1 MDNKEEKM
9 VLTINGEVLRK
20 GTINGEVLRKGLR
33 SLWVIWAALLAS
45 LVIYVFICHFLGAEI
60 GANADPDFPM
70 GLFKKILYVVA
81 LATFGLAYFLRR
93 LMVSGRFSG
102 SQGSLVNPAVPSSQ
116 PPYLAKYTIA
126 VVVSLA
132 LSESIGIY
140 GLVLFFLGQDF
151 QTLYT
156 FIAIS
161 ALAMIFFRPKMEELE
176 RLASTAKTVS

>member
-1 MDNKEEKM
+1 MVNKEENM
-9 VLTINGEVLRK
+9 GLTID
-20 GTINGEVLRKGLR
+20 GEVLRKGLR
-33 SLWVIWAALLAS
+33 TLWVIWTALLVS
-45 LVIYVFICHFLGAEI
+45 LFIYVFVCHFFGAEI
-60 GANADPDFPM
+60 RANAGPDFPI

-81 LATFGLAYFLRR
+81 LFTFAIAYFLRR
-93 LMVSGRFSG
+93 LMLSGRIAS
-102 SQGSLVNPAVPSSQ
+102 SQGSIVKPATPSDQ

-176 RLASTAKTVS
+176 RLVSVAGTVS